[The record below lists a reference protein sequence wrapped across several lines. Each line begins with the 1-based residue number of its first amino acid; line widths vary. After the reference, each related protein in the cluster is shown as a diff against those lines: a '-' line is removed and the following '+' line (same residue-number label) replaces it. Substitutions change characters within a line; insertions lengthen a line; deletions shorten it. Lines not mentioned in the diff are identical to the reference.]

1 MRKKY
6 ISAILSLI
14 LLVSLTFSPVLRRA
28 EGVDTAVEEQA
39 REKLSQITEE
49 EKEVL
54 EDLMV
59 LASEIELLDT
69 RLAQADLAIKTYE
82 SDISDKEALIALK
95 SASYEKAR
103 YNLGEILRKR
113 QRAGAASTINILLG
127 SSSLRDLIRRINL
140 LRDLSRNTSDLMEE
154 IESMRKNIASEKSVL
169 EKLKSDMEH
178 EKAEINKIHE
188 EKTKAIDTLAAYLN
202 SLESEKAYYQEY
214 LESLEEVWSNLKVL
228 FAETIDAFTGIIES
242 GDMPEDT
249 VEVIFSLFN
258 TRGRIYQDKFN
269 AILSGRNDLP
279 ALVFG
284 FFTDRV
290 TLDFPEYEVSLVGK
304 FDLVDS
310 STIQYLV
317 SGGSFYGLELSES
330 SLADL
335 FSKSDLV
342 FSLKSVLGKNT
353 IRQIDHY
360 DGYIEL
366 LINISLF

>member
-14 LLVSLTFSPVLRRA
+14 LLVSLTFLPALRRA
-28 EGVDTAVEEQA
+28 EGVDPAVEEQA
-39 REKLSQITEE
+39 REKLRQITGE

-54 EDLMV
+54 EKLM
-59 LASEIELLDT
+59 LLTSEIELLDA
-69 RLAQADLAIKTYE
+69 RLAKAGLAINAYE
-82 SDISDKEALIALK
+82 TDIRVKEALISLQ
-95 SASYEKAR
+95 SAAYEKAR

-113 QRAGAASTINILLG
+113 QRAGAASAINILLG

-140 LRDLSRNTSDLMEE
+140 LRDLSKNTSDLMEE
-154 IESMRKNIASEKSVL
+154 IELMRQNIALEKSAL
-169 EKLKSDMEH
+169 EKLKSEMEY
-178 EKAEINKIHE
+178 EKAEIEKIHE
-188 EKTKAIDTLAAYLN
+188 EKTTAMNALATYLD
-202 SLESEKAYYQEY
+202 SLETEKAYYEEY
-214 LESLEEVWSNLKVL
+214 LESLEQVWANLKTL
-228 FAETIDAFTGIIES
+228 FSGTIDAFTGIIES
-242 GDMPEDT
+242 GDMPGDT

-269 AILSGRNDLP
+269 AILSGRDDLP
-279 ALVFG
+279 ELIFG
-284 FFTDRV
+284 FFEDSV
-290 TLDFPEYEVSLVGK
+290 TLDFPDYEVSLVGR
-304 FDLVDS
+304 FNLVDS

-317 SGGSFYGLELSES
+317 SGGTFYGLELSES
-330 SLADL
+330 SIADL

-342 FSLKSVLGKNT
+342 FSLQSVLGKNT